1 MIKYKDLVK
10 KTMPIEKKKKAS
22 KCIVGHYL
30 VRPISNIIS
39 IPLIEKKVNP
49 TTVTNYFRHFSVNC
63 HLCILFFE

>member
-30 VRPISNIIS
+30 VRQI
-39 IPLIEKKVNP
+39 
-49 TTVTNYFRHFSVNC
+49 
-63 HLCILFFE
+63 

>member
-39 IPLIEKKVNP
+39 IPLIEKKLI
-49 TTVTNYFRHFSVNC
+49 R
-63 HLCILFFE
+63 LL